1 MKKILKIIFFLFLI
15 LILLFLGYFFVGT
28 SKPNEKVTFG
38 VNFSQAHA
46 QKLGLSWKEAYLAI
60 LEDLK
65 VKEIKLLTQWDL
77 LEPEKGK
84 YQFSDLDWQIQK
96 AKEAD
101 ANLILVIGMK
111 TGRWPECHLPAWA
124 LNLEPEEIQEK
135 VLKLIEK
142 IVLRYQNVENI
153 WAWQVEN
160 EPFFPFGKCPFKITP
175 QFLKKEIE
183 LVKKLDPKKRPVIV
197 SDSGEGSFW
206 IKAALLGDIVGI
218 TLYKTVWIKELGIY
232 FTYPFPPIFYQ
243 RKANLTK
250 KIFKKDIICIELQAE
265 PWGPTLLYYLPEEEE
280 EKSMNLEKFLK
291 IVDFAKKTG
300 IEKFYFW
307 GAEWWYQKKLKG
319 KPYFWEEAKKLFS

>member
-15 LILLFLGYFFVGT
+15 LILLFLGYFFVGI
-28 SKPNEKVTFG
+28 SKPNEKITFG

-46 QKLGLSWKEAYLAI
+46 QKLGLSWKETYLAI
-60 LEDLK
+60 LQDLK

-96 AKEAD
+96 AKEAG

-124 LNLEPEEIQEK
+124 LNLKPQEIQER

-175 QFLKKEIE
+175 QFLKKEIK

-218 TLYKTVWIKELGIY
+218 TLYKTVWIKEQKL
-232 FTYPFPPIFYQ
+232 
-243 RKANLTK
+243 NL
-250 KIFKKDIICIELQAE
+250 
-265 PWGPTLLYYLPEEEE
+265 
-280 EKSMNLEKFLK
+280 KS
-291 IVDFAKKTG
+291 
-300 IEKFYFW
+300 
-307 GAEWWYQKKLKG
+307 
-319 KPYFWEEAKKLFS
+319 